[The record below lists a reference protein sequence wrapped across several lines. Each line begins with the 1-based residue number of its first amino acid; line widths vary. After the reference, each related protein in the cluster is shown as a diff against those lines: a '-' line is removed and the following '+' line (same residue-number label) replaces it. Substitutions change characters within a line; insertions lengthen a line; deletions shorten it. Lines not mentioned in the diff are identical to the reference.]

1 MKPRM
6 KSSGLIR
13 DAEVAIELLELMAQ
27 SREAARHGRGIAD
40 IVVRAQEKSE
50 GGFDERR
57 FCGAGTLGRFCQ
69 PRGHLLGEITA
80 NSEFREDLARTQR
93 PSFVVQTNH
102 VSIGCFV
109 IDLDGRI
116 VSTRASTPSQ
126 VRIKLGS
133 WKSATPAAALDGAQ
147 EVFDLCI
154 ELCWL
159 FQIDGMAGIGTD
171 PQPRV
176 GKSRFEH
183 QIGFETADILV
194 AHGEQYRNC
203 HFRELMVKIM
213 Q

>member
-13 DAEVAIELLELMAQ
+13 YSEIAIELLELMAQ

-40 IVVRAQEKSE
+40 VVVRAQEKIE

-69 PRGHLLGEITA
+69 PRGHLLGEINA
-80 NSEFREDLARTQR
+80 NSGFHEDLARTQR

-116 VSTRASTPSQ
+116 VSTRVSTPSQ
-126 VRIKLGS
+126 ARGNLGS
-133 WKSATPAAALDGAQ
+133 LKSATPAAALDSAQ
-147 EVFDLCI
+147 KVLDLCI
-154 ELCWL
+154 ECGWL
-159 FQIDGMAGIGTD
+159 FQIDRVAGIGTD
-171 PQPRV
+171 PQARV

-183 QIGFETADILV
+183 QAGFETADILV
-194 AHGEQYRNC
+194 AHGEQYRNL
-203 HFRELMVKIM
+203 HFQELMAKIM